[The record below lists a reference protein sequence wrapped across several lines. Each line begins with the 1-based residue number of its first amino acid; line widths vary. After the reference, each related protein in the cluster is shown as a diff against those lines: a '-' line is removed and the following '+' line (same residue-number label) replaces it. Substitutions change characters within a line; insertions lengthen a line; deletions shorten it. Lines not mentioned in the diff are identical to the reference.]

1 MEDIML
7 GIFEAV
13 IGSQK
18 IEDGKLLS
26 LLMKK
31 FHEGEEL
38 YETESMLAMA
48 GLTEFLAEP
57 FKKTYCVAETNPR
70 KLAVIPHLY
79 DGLLEAFLTKKIAK
93 EEGGMFSGDKAGFVV
108 SSIKKALIS
117 GKNIPLEVHY
127 EDLEDETCHG
137 RTGRCFWSPS
147 SFADTDHAIEQF
159 MVWYCMENI

>member
-48 GLTEFLAEP
+48 GLTEFIAEP

-79 DGLLEAFLTKKIAK
+79 DGLLETCFIHK
-93 EEGGMFSGDKAGFVV
+93 EG
-108 SSIKKALIS
+108 
-117 GKNIPLEVHY
+117 
-127 EDLEDETCHG
+127 
-137 RTGRCFWSPS
+137 
-147 SFADTDHAIEQF
+147 TD
-159 MVWYCMENI
+159 